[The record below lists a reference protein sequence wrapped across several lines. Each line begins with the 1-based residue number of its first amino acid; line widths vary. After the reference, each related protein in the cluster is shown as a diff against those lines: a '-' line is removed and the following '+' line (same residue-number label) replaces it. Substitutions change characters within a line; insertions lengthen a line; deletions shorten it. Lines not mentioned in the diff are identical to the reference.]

1 MGLSGRLVC
10 LTCTTPSVQAPT
22 PSNKA
27 NFQLNRQEK
36 LTSMFQE
43 CGHRNGLSGWLLG
56 EVVPHRASPSG
67 QMGGSYTNTMLLQ
80 LLALELA
87 ESENCL
93 VTDM

>member
-1 MGLSGRLVC
+1 
-10 LTCTTPSVQAPT
+10 
-22 PSNKA
+22 
-27 NFQLNRQEK
+27 
-36 LTSMFQE
+36 MFRE
-43 CGHRNGLSGWLLG
+43 CGLAGWLLG
-56 EVVPHRASPSG
+56 EVAPHRASPSG